1 MYDDVFG
8 EERVFLEN
16 NYLLFVQIRW
26 YIAWFIKS
34 AMWTGRDLPL
44 NLHSSR
50 LWYPGNFWKINVGGV
65 GMPSSEAASIK
76 IFQMFHGR
84 WRWGV
89 VDDGDWHLAL
99 KDLQGRWEF
108 WGVYPWCFFWKLIEV
123 VFFLILIE
131 LGQLDVILYLMILP
145 ECCNDKLL
153 GLEVCST
160 GPTVVHLDKEAPS
173 KVQWPIVP
181 SLVMVLVSKWSDAS
195 ALGMRSHSSGTG
207 HLLETW
213 SDACRM
219 PSMLLWG
226 KACSRLDS
234 PVSLW
239 GMLTD
244 VSFEVFDTE
253 GGSNSH
259 LKQDKDSAFDD
270 SLKPSFSITWWLVAT
285 SSEVS
290 LQCMNHEINTR

>member
-1 MYDDVFG
+1 MW
-8 EERVFLEN
+8 EESGCQAAKR
-16 NYLLFVQIRW
+16 Q
-26 YIAWFIKS
+26 A
-34 AMWTGRDLPL
+34 
-44 NLHSSR
+44 SR
-50 LWYPGNFWKINVGGV
+50 FSRCSMVDEGGV
-65 GMPSSEAASIK
+65 WWMTVIGIWP
-76 IFQMFHGR
+76 
-84 WRWGV
+84 WRISKAGGSFEVFTPGV
-89 VDDGDWHLAL
+89 FFGSWL
-99 KDLQGRWEF
+99 KLC
-108 WGVYPWCFFWKLIEV
+108 CFFDFDRTWPI
-123 VFFLILIE
+123 
-131 LGQLDVILYLMILP
+131 GCNSLMILP
-145 ECCNDKLL
+145 ECYNDKLL

-207 HLLETW
+207 NLLETW

-244 VSFEVFDTE
+244 VSFEVFDAE

-285 SSEVS
+285 SSQVS